1 MVHRQAVLQFQTIPT
16 DPHEQAQFDAQIRE
30 LYNAP
35 TIAESLVT
43 DTPTKVLGLCAILA
57 KPSFSMEDRTAL
69 LDGIEALY
77 PGYP

>member
-1 MVHRQAVLQFQTIPT
+1 MVHRQAVLQFQTVPT
-16 DPHEQAQFDAQIRE
+16 EPHEQEKFDAQIRE

-43 DTPTKVLGLCAILA
+43 DTPNSVLALCAILA
-57 KPSFSMEDRTAL
+57 KTSFTMEDRTAL
-69 LDGIEALY
+69 LNGIEALY